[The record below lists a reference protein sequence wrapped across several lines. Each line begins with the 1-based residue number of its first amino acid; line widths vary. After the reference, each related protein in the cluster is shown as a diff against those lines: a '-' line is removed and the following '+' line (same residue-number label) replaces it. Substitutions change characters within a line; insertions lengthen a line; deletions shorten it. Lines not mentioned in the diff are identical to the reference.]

1 MAKVI
6 VRGNLGKDAEIKQ
19 SQHGEF
25 ATATLAEHVN
35 KDTTD
40 WWGLTFN
47 NPRHINLIKKDGLKK
62 GSRIEV
68 IGTFRQREYEY
79 NGEKRFSN
87 DVFVDSCE
95 YVGGGTSGAT
105 ETTKATQAISEED
118 SQKMIAAAMS
128 GKEFDAQAKDEG
140 DDLPF

>member
-25 ATATLAEHVN
+25 ATATLAEHTN

-40 WWGLTFN
+40 WWNLTFN
-47 NPRHINLIKKDGLKK
+47 NPRHISLAKKDGLKK

-68 IGTFRQREYEY
+68 IGTLRHREYEY
-79 NGEKRFSN
+79 NGEKRISN
-87 DVFVDSCE
+87 DVYVDSCE
-95 YVGGGTSGAT
+95 YLPGSGSGMT
-105 ETTKATQAISEED
+105 ETVKETQAPSEEE
-118 SQKMIAAAMS
+118 SQKMIAAAMT
-128 GKEFDAQAKDEG
+128 GKMSAPVKQE